1 MKTASRPVTHES
13 AQQRNLDIP
22 FRIRDRSHH
31 AATAAAAEAIAADLM
46 AWNWLDL
53 ATVTDLYSEKRR
65 RHGTLQMK

>member
-13 AQQRNLDIP
+13 AQHRNLDIP
-22 FRIRDRSHH
+22 YGIRDRSHH
-31 AATAAAAEAIAADLM
+31 AAAAAAIAADLM

-53 ATVTDLYSEKRR
+53 TTVTDLYSEQSR